1 MLLTFS
7 KPQFKDLIKKGIKK
21 HTIRADKGNRWKVG
35 TKIHFWMGN
44 PRNTRGKNK
53 PHQFGEGICS
63 EIRKIQIVRSPS
75 FATLLIDDEEIETIW
90 KDPNSFRV
98 YSTEYDCPIF
108 YQLATDDGFDSIS
121 EFLEWFNTDF
131 EGKLIYWKDCVWS

>member
-7 KPQFKDLIKKGIKK
+7 KPQFKDLIKQGIKK

-53 PHQFGEGICS
+53 PYQFGEGICS
-63 EIRKIQIVRSPS
+63 EIRKIQILRSPS
-75 FATLLIDDEEIETIW
+75 FATLLIDDEEIETLW
-90 KDPNSFRV
+90 KDDCSFTV

-108 YQLATDDGFDSIS
+108 YQLAIDDGFDSIS
-121 EFLEWFNTDF
+121 DFLEWFNTDF